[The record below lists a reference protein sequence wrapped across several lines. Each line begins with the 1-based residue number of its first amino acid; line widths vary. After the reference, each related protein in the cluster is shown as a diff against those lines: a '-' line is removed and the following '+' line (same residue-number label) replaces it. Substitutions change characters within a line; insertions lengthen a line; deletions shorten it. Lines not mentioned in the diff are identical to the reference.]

1 MRKGQGKQ
9 RPAKMLTEAKA
20 HDELLSVKTAP
31 NCDIDFYSQATIA
44 NLVVAYDGTCLLK

>member
-1 MRKGQGKQ
+1 MRI
-9 RPAKMLTEAKA
+9 
-20 HDELLSVKTAP
+20 VP